1 MSFRNAQSNRPY
13 DFTVA
18 FSLFNITLG
27 AICDKDGDCGDGC
40 CVIEPT
46 IDERHGTCKNKLEE
60 FHQCSP
66 VLFRKVWIGD
76 EKPECGPCADGLEC
90 VERG

>member
-1 MSFRNAQSNRPY
+1 M
-13 DFTVA
+13 
-18 FSLFNITLG
+18 
-27 AICDKDGDCGDGC
+27 
-40 CVIEPT
+40 IEPT